1 MLDWL
6 QMMKERDQEITD
18 DEAEDEEET
27 PKKDGED
34 EEEAKK
40 VKKLCTRKVLQDCSM
55 LSEL

>member
-40 VKKLCTRKVLQDCSM
+40 VKTLCTRKVL
-55 LSEL
+55 